1 MRAAMGYD
9 ASSMDETNRSAES
22 PARVVLTL
30 LEQQVLAEIA
40 SGSTNEEIAERLSYS
55 PSYVKDVVASARE
68 RLGARDR
75 AHAAALAV
83 ELGII
88 RRGSDGRFVSSA

>member
-9 ASSMDETNRSAES
+9 ASSMDEPNGPEDG
-22 PARVVLTL
+22 PARLLTV

-88 RRGSDGRFVSSA
+88 RRGPEGRFVASG